1 MSEQVNIDEIIFQ
14 EPRKTFMEVLKV
26 NQREVPFANVL
37 AYFFRPNEKHG
48 LGDLFIQ
55 SLLNTNCSE
64 LDEKKIIDKKLLLD
78 NYFTDNLSNKRIYRK
93 VDFKDVKV
101 EYPTI
106 DGNRIDIV
114 IKKDDFVICIEFKIN
129 HDFNNPLQDY
139 VKTIYNDF
147 PQQKCYFVVLTPL
160 RKEPKSKALDYLKG
174 QNKEFKQVILKHFF
188 ENIQQSL
195 PTDFSLKP
203 ENQYFTDFIQTVK
216 NRTIKHQR
224 FLLFQRLQN
233 EIPELKYNSKK
244 HNGFFEIQ
252 KKDFILKIRIVEN
265 GWQFEKWIDN
275 NRQPQSETL
284 RKDTIF
290 ESLVTKIK
298 VF

>member
-1 MSEQVNIDEIIFQ
+1 MSKQVNIEEIIFQ
-14 EPRKTFMEVLKV
+14 EPRKTFMEILKV

-55 SLLNTNCSE
+55 SLLNTDCQE
-64 LDEKKIIDKKLLLD
+64 LDEEKSIDKKLLLD
-78 NYFTDNLSNKRIYRK
+78 NYFTNDLLKQPIYRK
-93 VDFKDVKV
+93 VDFEDVKV

-129 HDFNNPLQDY
+129 HDLDNPLQDY
-139 VKTIYNDF
+139 VDTIYNDF
-147 PQQKCYFVVLTPL
+147 PDKKFYFVVLTPF
-160 RKEPKSKALDYLKG
+160 RKGAKSKALDYLEN
-174 QNKEFKQVILKHFF
+174 NKNEFKQVILKHFF
-188 ENIQQSL
+188 EKIQQGL
-195 PTDFSLKP
+195 PTDFALKP

-224 FLLFQRLQN
+224 ILLFHKLLKK
-233 EIPELKYNSKK
+233 IPELKYNSKK
-244 HNGFFEIQ
+244 NNGFFEIQ
-252 KKDFILKIRIVEN
+252 KKDFVLKIRIVEN

-275 NRQPQSETL
+275 DRQPQSETL
-284 RKDTIF
+284 PKNTTF

-298 VF
+298 TF